1 MPIKVRCECGAGIS
15 APDAARG
22 KVIKCRKC
30 GEPVRVPKGKGGGD
44 GQKPRRKKAARPR
57 PTADDEDFFAALD
70 LEGGEDEDVRICP
83 KCATEVDEEDI
94 ECPNCG
100 VDIETGLLSQKQKK
114 KRKRKGPDIDL
125 FPKVVWSGPKE
136 FLKKNKT
143 LALRLIVVFSFFAT
157 IFCVSLFMTA
167 DYCIPDVPVC
177 LECEKE
183 FTGVGTNPP
192 IWATFKCDTCDKD
205 RPWVKIPV
213 IMFWGFLTA
222 LSGGATMGCFW
233 HLSTLVVQATMDE
246 RDSLDRF
253 NFDFFVGVALGY
265 KVLLWPLA
273 VMGVVWMP
281 IAAVVGLLVAA
292 DRLTLGDS
300 ELQILAI
307 VGGVIYLIP
316 VWAFP
321 VAMSH
326 MSAKYTYRAYVPY
339 DVFRFGFASMKG
351 VCHWWLA
358 TFVAMLPAIAVIVP
372 LGIFHRRV
380 YTELGNAIVKLVDLC
395 GISTDAEAQATI
407 WSMFSWTAA
416 PIGIVMIGVSMAI
429 VGVLLAFSAVFVMR
443 ATGLFSFY
451 FQRDLGLGDRREENV
466 PAGFWVRYLALM
478 FDILIVSIFIGIV
491 WAVIFG
497 MHAAVIYLG
506 FEGMVSTLNQ
516 VGLALTG
523 LIPVVYFTFTESSP
537 GRGTL
542 GMNSL
547 GLMITD
553 MEGNSPI
560 EKGAALTRLFG
571 RLTLIVGA
579 FTMSKDPE
587 KQTIHDKI
595 SKTRVIWRKL
605 NV

>member
-44 GQKPRRKKAARPR
+44 GQKKRRKKAARPR
-57 PTADDEDFFAALD
+57 PTAHDDDFFSALD

-94 ECPNCG
+94 DCPNCG
-100 VDIETGLLSQKQKK
+100 VDIETGVLSQKQKK

-136 FLKKNKT
+136 FLIKNKT
-143 LALRLIVVFSFFAT
+143 LAFRLIGAFSFFAT
-157 IFCVSLFMTA
+157 IFCVSLFMAA
-167 DYCIPDVPVC
+167 DYCIPDVPKC
-177 LECEKE
+177 IECGDE
-183 FTGVGTNPP
+183 FENVPTNPP
-192 IWATFKCDTCDKD
+192 ILAKFKCENSKCGKD

-213 IMFWGFLTA
+213 ILFWGFLTA
-222 LSGGATMGCFW
+222 LSGGASMGCFW
-233 HLSTLVVQATMDE
+233 HLTTLVVQATMDQQ
-246 RDSLDRF
+246 DSLDRF

-273 VMGVVWMP
+273 VMGVVWIP
-281 IAAVVGLLVAA
+281 INAIVGLMVATGS
-292 DRLTLGDS
+292 LTLGDS

-307 VGGVIYLIP
+307 VKGVIYVIP
-316 VWAFP
+316 VWTFP

-339 DVFRFGFASMKG
+339 DLFRFSFASMKG
-351 VCHWWLA
+351 VCHWWMV
-358 TFVAMLPAIAVIVP
+358 TFVAMLPAVAVIVP
-372 LGIFHRRV
+372 LGIFHKRV
-380 YTELGNAIVKLVDLC
+380 YAEFGNALLKLVALC
-395 GISTDAEAQATI
+395 GVSTEVD
-407 WSMFSWTAA
+407 SRGFMFSMAA
-416 PIGIVMIGVSMAI
+416 AGIGFVLLIVSIAI
-429 VGVLLAFSAVFVMR
+429 VAVLLAFSAVFVMR
-443 ATGLFSFY
+443 ATGLFSYY
-451 FQRDLGLGDRREENV
+451 FQRDIGLGDRREENV
-466 PAGFWVRYLALM
+466 PAGFWVRYLALAV
-478 FDILIVSIFIGIV
+478 DYLLVAIFINIV
-491 WAVIFG
+491 WAVILG
-497 MHAAVIYLG
+497 MHEAAIYLEM
-506 FEGMVSTLNQ
+506 EGMISTFNQ

-523 LIPVVYFTFTESSP
+523 LIPVVYFTFTESSS

-542 GMNSL
+542 GMNAL

-560 EKGAALTRLFG
+560 QKGAALTRFFG

-579 FTMSKDPE
+579 FTMLKDPE

>member
-44 GQKPRRKKAARPR
+44 GQKKRRKKAARPR
-57 PTADDEDFFAALD
+57 PTADDDDFFSALD
-70 LEGGEDEDVRICP
+70 LDGGEDADVRICL
-83 KCATEVDEEDI
+83 KCAAVVDEEDI

-100 VDIETGLLSQKQKK
+100 VDIETGVLSQKQKK

-136 FLKKNKT
+136 FLIKNKT
-143 LALRLIVVFSFFAT
+143 LAFRLIGAFSFFAT
-157 IFCVSLFMTA
+157 IFCVSLFMAA
-167 DYCIPDVPVC
+167 DYCIPDVPTC
-177 LECEKE
+177 IECGDKFEN
-183 FTGVGTNPP
+183 VATNPP
-192 IWATFKCDTCDKD
+192 ILAKFMCSNAKCGKD

-213 IMFWGFLTA
+213 ILFWGFLTA
-222 LSGGATMGCFW
+222 LSGGASMGCFW
-233 HLSTLVVQATMDE
+233 HLTTLVVQATMDQKE
-246 RDSLDRF
+246 SLDRF

-273 VMGVVWMP
+273 VMGFVWIP
-281 IAAVVGLLVAA
+281 IAAIVGLMVATGS
-292 DRLTLGDS
+292 LTLGNR
-300 ELQILAI
+300 ELQMLAI
-307 VGGVIYLIP
+307 VGGVIYVIP
-316 VWAFP
+316 VWTFP

-351 VCHWWLA
+351 VFHWWLA

-372 LGIFHRRV
+372 LGIFHKRV
-380 YTELGNAIVKLVDLC
+380 YAEFGNALLKLVALC
-395 GISTDAEAQATI
+395 GVATEI
-407 WSMFSWTAA
+407 DSRGFMFSMAA
-416 PIGIVMIGVSMAI
+416 AGIGFVLLIVSIAI
-429 VGVLLAFSAVFVMR
+429 VAVLLAFSAVFVMR
-443 ATGLFSFY
+443 ATGLFSYY
-451 FQRDLGLGDRREENV
+451 FQRDIGLGDRREENV

-478 FDILIVSIFIGIV
+478 FDILLVSIFIGIV
-491 WAVIFG
+491 WTVILG
-497 MHAAVIYLG
+497 MHEAAIYLEM
-506 FEGMVSTLNQ
+506 EGMISTFNQ

-560 EKGAALTRLFG
+560 QKGAAVTRLFG
-571 RLTLIVGA
+571 RLTLFVGA

>member
-1 MPIKVRCECGAGIS
+1 MPVKVRCECGAGIS

-30 GEPVRVPKGKGGGD
+30 GELVRVPKGKPSGD
-44 GQKPRRKKAARPR
+44 GKKPRRKKAAAPR
-57 PTADDEDFFAALD
+57 PSVDDDDFFSALD

-100 VDIETGLLSQKQKK
+100 VDIETAMLSKKQKK

-125 FPKVVWSGPKE
+125 FPKAVWSGPKE
-136 FLKKNKT
+136 FLSKNKS
-143 LALRLIVVFSFFAT
+143 LAVRLIVAFSFFAT
-157 IFCVSLFMTA
+157 IFCVSLFMAA
-167 DYCIPDVPVC
+167 DYCIPDVPSC
-177 LECEKE
+177 IECGDVFENA
-183 FTGVGTNPP
+183 GTNPP
-192 IWATFKCDTCDKD
+192 ILAKFKCTDCEKD

-213 IMFWGFLTA
+213 ILFWGFLTA
-222 LSGGATMGCFW
+222 LSGGASMGCFW
-233 HLSTLVVQATMDE
+233 HLFTLVVQATMDE
-246 RDSLDRF
+246 KDSLDRF

-281 IAAVVGLLVAA
+281 IAAVVGLLAA
-292 DRLTLGDS
+292 TGSLTLGDS
-300 ELQILAI
+300 ELQMLAI
-307 VGGVIYLIP
+307 GAGVIYLIP
-316 VWAFP
+316 LWTFP
-321 VAMSH
+321 VALSH

-339 DVFRFGFASMKG
+339 DVFRFGFASLTG
-351 VCHWWLA
+351 VCHWWLV
-358 TFVAMLPAIAVIVP
+358 TFCAMLPAIAVIVP
-372 LGIFHRRV
+372 VGIFHRRI
-380 YTELGNAIVKLVDLC
+380 YTEFGNALLKLIELC
-395 GISTDAEAQATI
+395 GISTEVDDRGF
-407 WSMFSWTAA
+407 MFSMAA
-416 PIGIVMIGVSMAI
+416 AGIGIVLIIVSIAI
-429 VGVLLAFSAVFVMR
+429 VAVLLAFSAVFVMR
-443 ATGLFSFY
+443 ATGLFSYY
-451 FQRDLGLGDRREENV
+451 FQRDIGLGDRREENV

-491 WAVIFG
+491 WAAILG
-497 MHAAVIYLG
+497 MHEAVLY
-506 FEGMVSTLNQ
+506 FEMDGMVGLLNIAGQ
-516 VGLALTG
+516 VISG
-523 LIPVVYFTFTESSP
+523 LIPVVYFVFTESSP

-547 GLMITD
+547 GLIITD
-553 MEGNSPI
+553 LEGNSPI

-571 RLTLIVGA
+571 RLTLIISA
-579 FTMSKDPE
+579 FTMSKHPE

>member
-1 MPIKVRCECGAGIS
+1 MPVKVRCECGAGIS

-30 GEPVRVPKGKGGGD
+30 GEPVRVPKGKGDGD
-44 GQKPRRKKAARPR
+44 GPRPRRKKAARPR
-57 PTADDEDFFAALD
+57 PTADDDDFFSALD
-70 LEGGEDEDVRICP
+70 LEGGEDQDVRICP

-100 VDIETGLLSQKQKK
+100 VDIETGMLSQKQKK

-136 FLKKNKT
+136 FLKKNQS
-143 LALRLIVVFSFFAT
+143 LAFRLIVVFSFYAT
-157 IFCVSLFMTA
+157 TFCVCLFMAA
-167 DYCIPDVPVC
+167 DYCIPDVPTC
-177 LECEKE
+177 LECDKE
-183 FTGVGTNPP
+183 FTDVGTNPA
-192 IWATFKCDTCDKD
+192 IWEKFKCATCDAD

-213 IMFWGFLTA
+213 IVFWGFLTA
-222 LSGGATMGCFW
+222 LSGGASMGCFW
-233 HLSTLVVQATMDE
+233 HLSTLVVQATME
-246 RDSLDRF
+246 EKDSLDRF

-265 KVLLWPLA
+265 KILLWPLA
-273 VMGVVWMP
+273 VMGVVWIP
-281 IAAVVGLLVAA
+281 IAAVVGLLVATGS
-292 DRLTLGDS
+292 LTLGDS

-307 VGGVIYLIP
+307 VGGVIYIIP

-339 DVFRFGFASMKG
+339 DVFRFGFASITG
-351 VCHWWLA
+351 VCHWWLV

-372 LGIFHRRV
+372 LGIFNQRV
-380 YTELGNAIVKLVDLC
+380 YTEFGNGLLKLVELC
-395 GISTDAEAQATI
+395 GISTEVDARGF
-407 WSMFSWTAA
+407 MFSMAA
-416 PIGIVMIGVSMAI
+416 AGIGIVLLIICIAI
-429 VGVLLAFSAVFVMR
+429 VAVLLAFSAVFVMR
-443 ATGLFSFY
+443 ATGLFSYY
-451 FQRDLGLGDRREENV
+451 FQKDIGLGDRREENV

-478 FDILIVSIFIGIV
+478 FDILLVSIFIGIV
-491 WAVIFG
+491 WGVILG
-497 MHAAVIYLG
+497 MHEAVIYL
-506 FEGMVSTLNQ
+506 EMDDMVGTLNM
-516 VGLALTG
+516 VGQLISG
-523 LIPVVYFTFTESSP
+523 LIPIVYFTFTESSP

-571 RLTLIVGA
+571 RLTLVISA